1 MMKTNYLKFLLLSFG
16 VILLTS
22 CTGLLYTSLDVL
34 RPAKVAFAKTAT
46 DLLIVNNTLKQ
57 PSEYGHKTELLYE
70 VPKNVLINTD
80 SMSVFCLGAFTED
93 LEGKDFFSS
102 IQLIPNSVNTG
113 KDFFKF
119 TKLSDE
125 QVRSLCLSN
134 HVNVILSLDR
144 IKVNDD
150 LTENY
155 LTESSTFLST
165 LDLKFEA
172 SWSIHYAKNS
182 EVTTVQFTDTVF
194 WESESYF
201 RKKAMS
207 DLPNRNDALV
217 DGALNIGHKTVNR
230 FVPYWDKVDR
240 YLFNTNNKL
249 MKQGMDSFYVK
260 NWKSAISSWETQYN
274 KTNSTRLQAQAANN
288 ISIGY
293 EIAGDLDKALD
304 YATKSFYSFGKM
316 TFVDYNSF
324 LRLNEYMK
332 ELIQRKKELEILKIQ
347 LGE

>member
-1 MMKTNYLKFLLLSFG
+1 MKTNYLKLILLSFG
-16 VILLTS
+16 AILLTS

-34 RPAKVAFAKTAT
+34 RPAKVAFAKTAN
-46 DLLIVNNTLKQ
+46 DLLIVNNTVNQ
-57 PSEYGHKTELLYE
+57 PGEYGHKTELLYE
-70 VPKNVLINTD
+70 IPKNVLINTD

-102 IQLIPNSVNTG
+102 VQLMPNSVNTG
-113 KDFFKF
+113 KDFFKL
-119 TKLSDE
+119 TKLSDD
-125 QVRSLCLSN
+125 QVNNLCSTN
-134 HVNVILSLDR
+134 HVDVILSLDR
-144 IKVNDD
+144 MKVYDD

-155 LTESSTFLST
+155 LTESSTYLST
-165 LDLKFEA
+165 LDLKYET
-172 SWSIHYAKNS
+172 SWSIHYPDNP
-182 EVTTVQFTDTVF
+182 EVATVQFTDTVF
-194 WESESYF
+194 WESESYY

-240 YLFNTNNKL
+240 YLFNSSNRL
-249 MKQGMDSFYVK
+249 MKKGMDSFYVK
-260 NWKSAISSWETQYN
+260 NWKSAINSWEIQYN
-274 KTNSTRLQAQAANN
+274 KTNNTRLQAQAANN

-293 EIAGDLDKALD
+293 EIVGDLDKALD

-316 TFVDYNSF
+316 TFVDYDSF
-324 LRLNEYMK
+324 LRLSEYMK